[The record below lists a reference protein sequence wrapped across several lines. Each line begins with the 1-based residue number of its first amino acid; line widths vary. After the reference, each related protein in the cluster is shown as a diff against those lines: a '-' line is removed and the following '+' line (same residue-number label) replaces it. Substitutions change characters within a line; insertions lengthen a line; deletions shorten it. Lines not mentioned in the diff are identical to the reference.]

1 MPIIKTET
9 KGKIKVYTVEK
20 DFSDEKMEQKMSKK
34 ITRDQIKKI
43 IDHDADVYTS
53 EGELLIRFRKNALP
67 KTHIDAFY
75 DAVIK
80 FAHNTTGNRGTASG
94 SKTMNIA
101 TNPRVMSNIFGYF
114 DRWTPFQ
121 KYMFKKKG
129 KWPSIDIRECRFNM
143 DSPDLYQKTIPLI
156 DDIDEL
162 YKKLTPDHYAKQIKK
177 ANETHFRVGKTA
189 FTTITTNV
197 NYQTTIHTDKGD
209 DEEGFGNLAVIERG
223 KYEGGETCI
232 PQYGIGVDVRTG
244 DMLFMDVHEPHA
256 NLPIVLKE
264 KDAKRLSIVCYLR
277 KNVWL
282 RTKGKSKDFFEAHN
296 KTVRALRFLD
306 PKKNKQSQNKE
317 SKNKEP
323 QNKESNHSKTQ
334 KTSEKNEKKQSKHNK
349 TQRKYKKGWFY

>member
-1 MPIIKTET
+1 MPIIKTES

-20 DFSDEKMEQKMSKK
+20 EFSDDKMEQKMSKK
-34 ITRDQIKKI
+34 LSRDQIKKI
-43 IDHDADVYTS
+43 IDHDADVFTS
-53 EGELLIRFRKNALP
+53 DGLLLLRFRKDALP
-67 KTHIDAFY
+67 KTHIDAFH

-94 SKTMNIA
+94 SKKKDLA

-114 DRWTPFQ
+114 DRWTPYQ

-156 DDIDEL
+156 EDIDDL
-162 YKKLTPDHYAKQIKK
+162 YKKLTPEHYVKQMKK
-177 ANETHFRVGKTA
+177 ANETYFRIGKTS

-197 NYQTTIHTDKGD
+197 NYQTATHTDKGD

-223 KYEGGETCI
+223 KYEGGETCF
-232 PQYGIGVDVRTG
+232 PQYGIGVDVRNG
-244 DMLFMDVHEPHA
+244 DMLFMDVHQPHA
-256 NLPIVLKE
+256 NLPIILKE

-282 RTKGKSKDFFEAHN
+282 RTKGKSKQFFEAHN
-296 KTVRALRFLD
+296 KSVRSLRFLD
-306 PKKNKQSQNKE
+306 PKKNNDTQNK
-317 SKNKEP
+317 K
-323 QNKESNHSKTQ
+323 KTQ
-334 KTSEKNEKKQSKHNK
+334 KNTEKSMDKKNIKHNK
-349 TQRKYKKGWFY
+349 TQKKSKKNGWFF

>member
-20 DFSDEKMEQKMSKK
+20 EISDEKMEQKMSKK

-43 IDHDADVYTS
+43 IDHDADVFTS
-53 EGELLIRFRKNALP
+53 EGQLLIRFRKNALP

-101 TNPRVMSNIFGYF
+101 TNPRVMSNIFGFF
-114 DRWTPFQ
+114 DRWTPYQ
-121 KYMFKKKG
+121 KFMFKKKG

-143 DSPDLYQKTIPLI
+143 DSPELYEKTIPLI
-156 DDIDEL
+156 NDIDEL
-162 YKKLTPDHYAKQIKK
+162 YKRLTPEQYKKQIAK
-177 ANETHFRVGKTA
+177 ANETYFRVGKTA

-197 NYQTTIHTDKGD
+197 NYQTTTHTDKGD

-282 RTKGKSKDFFEAHN
+282 RTKGKSKDFFERHN
-296 KTVRALRFLD
+296 KTVRSLRFLD
-306 PKKNKQSQNKE
+306 PKKNKEIKDKKIKETVSNK
-317 SKNKEP
+317 
-323 QNKESNHSKTQ
+323 SKTQ
-334 KTSEKNEKKQSKHNK
+334 KLNKPKEKPRNK
-349 TQRKYKKGWFY
+349 TQKKGWFF